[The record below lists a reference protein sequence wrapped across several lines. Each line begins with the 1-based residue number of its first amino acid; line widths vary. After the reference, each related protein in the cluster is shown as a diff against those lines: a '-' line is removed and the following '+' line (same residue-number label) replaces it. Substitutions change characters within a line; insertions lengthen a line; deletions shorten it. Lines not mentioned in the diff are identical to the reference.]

1 MYDCRPEQPETANF
15 QKEGKSDFQSYDI
28 TKFKCPVFNNK
39 SNSQT
44 NKQKYGQIKGKVEI
58 ARNCF

>member
-1 MYDCRPEQPETANF
+1 MYDCRPEQPETVNF

-28 TKFKCPVFNNK
+28 IKFKCPVFNNK

-44 NKQKYGQIKGKVEI
+44 NKNMANLKEK
-58 ARNCF
+58 